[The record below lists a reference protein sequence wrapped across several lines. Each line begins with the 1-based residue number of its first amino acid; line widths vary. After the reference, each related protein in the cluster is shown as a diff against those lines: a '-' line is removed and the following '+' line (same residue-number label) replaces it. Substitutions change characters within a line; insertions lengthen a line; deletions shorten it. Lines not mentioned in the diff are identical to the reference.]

1 MESLRELVKK
11 QGSVNIVFPKGGR
24 LPVQT
29 DVQPRVKLSEKELNE
44 IEKRLLHKVNE
55 MCSIIDA

>member
-11 QGSVNIVFPKGGR
+11 QGSVNIVYPKGVKLR
-24 LPVQT
+24 QT

-55 MCSIIDA
+55 MCSIIEA